1 MTLRRNHTAS
11 LFLATAAA
19 LAGCGG
25 GMQTAPG
32 GAPSASNPMQAVSSQ
47 PQDQGGQNCPND
59 GGINVRPCRIRFDAN
74 HAGPKDV
81 MVSQGGNGDRDNHV
95 IKEKDDCASRNIATV
110 AKAFR
115 TVYTVTP
122 GTVKGECT
130 AVFSDNDRNRDHDQ
144 DGRGNGGS
152 GLHIINTI

>member
-32 GAPSASNPMQAVSSQ
+32 GALSASNPMQAVSLQ
-47 PQDQGGQNCPND
+47 PQDQGHQNCPND
-59 GGINVRPCRIRFDAN
+59 GGITVRPCRIKFDAN
-74 HAGPKDV
+74 HSGPKDV
-81 MVSQGGNGDRDNHV
+81 MVSQDGNNDRDNHA
-95 IKEKDDCASRNIATV
+95 IKERDDCASRNIATV

-130 AVFSDNDRNRDHDQ
+130 AVFSDRNHDRDHDQ

-152 GLHIINTI
+152 SLQIINGI